1 MFGVKPIVPNISHE
15 FPYNKMAEV
24 ATPPLPGEN
33 TVLTISLAR
42 VAGYLMS
49 IRDTDVE
56 GGRMSVG
63 EIMHIE
69 SNHRLTPEECVHAAR
84 LKAMESRVFKAKAV
98 AIELLILARWAAY
111 SGKPINLRP
120 LANGQL
126 AEMYAQRMETQRKI
140 ETAGTKQ
147 VYIDAVVADAGHMLR
162 NNLRRHIVE
171 FLCAC
176 DSHMCELRENFTVC
190 GEELIPNSILEWINN
205 VADNLARGCVLDYC
219 HAERNELVAKNA
231 ESYRIDSMCDLI
243 PTAARETTLRQL
255 CALRGV
261 AECGLSP
268 VHEIQYKQLHDL
280 RGLVNS
286 PFTERTSDEDRG
298 AFNLS
303 LLKHAVAVN
312 LDPKK
317 RCALITHWR
326 NRHGDYA
333 VTVVDTQMEKIRR
346 AEALPSRNIGAVVAI
361 QDHEDADTSL
371 CVPMPVGIPAANAWV
386 FCKDEETSDLRD
398 SDVRRK
404 ARLASLVWTM
414 LQHGEFERGMIT
426 SELAND
432 VQSRALGECDEA
444 LVHINLY
451 RNRKKRGWKLQKVFG
466 NMDLIGG
473 WLETEVA
480 EAMTSLS
487 LFSQERVA
495 QFLNTPVSYQDQN
508 RLSQRTRECA
518 LNGSI
523 PEEARDFLE
532 PVMRHVLYLLERRR
546 NRVGISPRHRSHPVV
561 ELLNTCPKVQS
572 WDPATNGTLRLF
584 RSDIRESAPS
594 LGEVLKELAKS
605 DQGLVRWTKNRT
617 IHTTFFYVFNTL
629 QLVKLLNRF
638 YDDRLWLETLN

>member
-1 MFGVKPIVPNISHE
+1 MFGKKPIVPNISHQ
-15 FPYNKMAEV
+15 FPYNKMAEE

-33 TVLTISLAR
+33 TVLAISLAR

-56 GGRMSVG
+56 DGKMSVG

-69 SNHRLTPEECVHAAR
+69 SNHLLTPQECVDAAR
-84 LKAMESRVFKAKAV
+84 LKAIESRVSRAKAV
-98 AIELLILARWAAY
+98 ALQLLILARWAAY
-111 SGKPINLRP
+111 HQKPIDLRP
-120 LANGQL
+120 LANGQM

-140 ETAGTKQ
+140 ETAGTRQ

-162 NNLRRHIVE
+162 NHLRQHIVE

-176 DSHMCELRENFTVC
+176 DSRMCELRENFTVC
-190 GEELIPNSILEWINN
+190 GEELITDSILEWIHN

-219 HAERNELVAKNA
+219 HAERNKLVAKNA
-231 ESYRIDSMCDLI
+231 ESYRIDSMSDLI

-255 CALRGV
+255 CALRDV
-261 AECGLSP
+261 AEFGLSP
-268 VHEIQYKQLHDL
+268 VHETQYKQLHGL

-286 PFTERTSDEDRG
+286 PCTKMTSGEARG

-303 LLKHAVAVN
+303 LLKRAVAVN
-312 LDPKK
+312 LNPKK

-326 NRHGDYA
+326 THHGDYA
-333 VTVVDTQMEKIRR
+333 VTVVDAHMENIRR
-346 AEALPSRNIGAVVAI
+346 AEALPSRNIGAVIAI

-386 FCKDEETSDLRD
+386 FCKDDETSVEYSRD
-398 SDVRRK
+398 SDIRRK
-404 ARLASLVWTM
+404 ARLASLVWDM

-426 SELAND
+426 PELAND
-432 VQSRALGECDEA
+432 VQSRALDECDEA

-451 RNRKKRGWKLQKVFG
+451 RNQKKRGWKLQKVFG

-518 LNGSI
+518 LHGSI
-523 PEEARDFLE
+523 PEEARNFLE
-532 PVMRHVLYLLERRR
+532 PMMRHVLYLLGRRR
-546 NRVGISPRHRSHPVV
+546 NRVGISPSHRSHPVV

-572 WDPATNGTLRLF
+572 WDPTTDGTLRLF
-584 RSDIRESAPS
+584 RSDIQQAAPS
-594 LGEVLKELAKS
+594 LSEVLKELAKS
-605 DQGLVRWTKNRT
+605 DQGLVRWTKNRN
-617 IHTTFFYVFNTL
+617 IHTNFFYSFDTL

-638 YDDRLWLETLN
+638 YDDRLWL